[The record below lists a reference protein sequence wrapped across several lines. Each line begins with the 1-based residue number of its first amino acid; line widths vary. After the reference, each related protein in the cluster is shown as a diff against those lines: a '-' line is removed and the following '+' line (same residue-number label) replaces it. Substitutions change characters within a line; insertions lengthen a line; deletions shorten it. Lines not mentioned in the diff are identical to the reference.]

1 MNTEK
6 PTNLQQAV
14 ELQLEKME
22 IHPVWNVTSKF
33 AQETDLSPTRVSE
46 ATLEALREMGIKKA
60 PLGDLLVEAY
70 LENSKK
76 PNNLSG
82 KEV

>member
-22 IHPVWNVTSKF
+22 IHPVWDVTSKF
-33 AQETDLSPTRVSE
+33 AQETDLSPSKIAE
-46 ATLEALREMGIKKA
+46 ATLAALREMGIKKV
-60 PLGDLLVEAY
+60 PPGDLLIDSY
-70 LENSKK
+70 IENGKK
-76 PNNLSG
+76 PDTLGG
-82 KEV
+82 KKV

>member
-22 IHPVWNVTSKF
+22 IHPVWDITSKF

-46 ATLEALREMGIKKA
+46 ATLEALREMGIKKV
-60 PLGDLLVEAY
+60 PPMDLLVTSY
-70 LENSKK
+70 LENAKK
-76 PNNLSG
+76 PNHLGG
-82 KEV
+82 KKV

>member
-22 IHPVWNVTSKF
+22 INPVWDITSKF
-33 AQETDLSPTRVSE
+33 AKETDLSPSKVAE
-46 ATLEALREMGIKKA
+46 ATLTALKEMGIKKV
-60 PLGDLLVEAY
+60 PPGDLLIESY
-70 LENSKK
+70 LENGKK
-76 PNNLSG
+76 PNQLSG